1 MTHGAGRGTVK
12 DTMLVQEVRKEQ
24 KIQGENR
31 QELKKQI
38 MKKKHRLKTEV
49 LVKRYF
55 IQLILAESR
64 NSE

>member
-1 MTHGAGRGTVK
+1 MKTMKNFLSMAALAMMGAMMTGCSSDDNAIV
-12 DTMLVQEVRKEQ
+12 
-24 KIQGENR
+24 NNP
-31 QELKKQI
+31 
-38 MKKKHRLKTEV
+38 RLKIDV